1 MRGKHSRI
9 ICFKLFIKDQVTQHF
24 CSLCM
29 YPISHLFVQ
38 TPNSQFKKEKKK
50 QHSFFR
56 IQMPVMT
63 SIVMMLIQNQDQP
76 GMMKTGWWHNM
87 FLLMRSYL
95 SSPFKCCFSSVPHS
109 SWLLI
114 WLYLSGMALGVQ
126 EKLQQFP
133 ITVCVEWV
141 LPLVQEWEV
150 MQTDNYITFSYF
162 LFLLFINCLHVAKVI

>member
-1 MRGKHSRI
+1 MFQI
-9 ICFKLFIKDQVTQHF
+9 IHKRSSNTAFLLSLHVPYISLVCADTKLSV
-24 CSLCM
+24 
-29 YPISHLFVQ
+29 
-38 TPNSQFKKEKKK
+38 KKK
-50 QHSFFR
+50 QHSSFR

-63 SIVMMLIQNQDQP
+63 SIVTMLIQNQDQP

-162 LFLLFINCLHVAKVI
+162 LLLLLLTVCMWLK